1 MKLILLLL
9 ASFTFATELE
19 VDGDLKVTG
28 NIQNDSLTVVIGNLQ
43 AQISELQIQVA
54 QLVSEGVYV
63 RNENTITNSN
73 QFDAEYIF
81 DSISLQ
87 ANKPVRI
94 YMRYDVNSFDNNIDR
109 VVINLS
115 HPIYSLKGYSDNFMM
130 QAHTYGGIGDGWD
143 IGGFTPLEDIDFN
156 VTLICDNI
164 YENPNNDE
172 GATCSAQVLIIQ

>member
-1 MKLILLLL
+1 MKKLLILLIT
-9 ASFTFATELE
+9 FTFATELE

-28 NIQNDSLTVVIGNLQ
+28 NIQNDSLIVVIANLQ

-63 RNENTITNSN
+63 RNANTITNSN
-73 QFDAEYIF
+73 DNDAEYIF

-87 ANKPVRI
+87 ANKPVKI

-115 HPIYSLKGYSDNFMM
+115 HPIYSLKGYSDNFNI
-130 QAHTYGGIGDGWD
+130 QVNTYGGNGDGWD

-156 VTLICDNI
+156 VTLICDNV
-164 YENPNNDE
+164 YDNWTNSE